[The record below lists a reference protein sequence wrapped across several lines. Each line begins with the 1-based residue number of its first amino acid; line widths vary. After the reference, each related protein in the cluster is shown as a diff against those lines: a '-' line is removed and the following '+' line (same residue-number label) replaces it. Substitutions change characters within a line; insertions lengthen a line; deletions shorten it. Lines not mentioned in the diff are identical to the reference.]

1 MNIEQKLKNPF
12 KPSAVNWRVGSTTK
26 DKAKGIALAYLTSRD
41 VMKRLDEVVGL
52 ENWEDSYFETASGRL
67 LCTIKIK
74 IDGEWFSK
82 SDGAGDSAIEGAKG
96 GISDAFKRAA
106 VKFGCGRFLYSK
118 KIQYLDSNELKTIAG
133 KNGATKTSYPY
144 CIDENGNRIYDLTKH
159 INRKLSSKNRKLKSY
174 P

>member
-106 VKFGCGRFLYSK
+106 VKWGIGRYLY
-118 KIQYLDSNELKTIAG
+118 YLPVEWVTLNKYKQIENPPSLPKWALP
-133 KNGATKTSYPY
+133 TKFTEETVTNNVDVS
-144 CIDENGNRIYDLTKH
+144 GWQ
-159 INRKLSSKNRKLKSY
+159 
-174 P
+174 